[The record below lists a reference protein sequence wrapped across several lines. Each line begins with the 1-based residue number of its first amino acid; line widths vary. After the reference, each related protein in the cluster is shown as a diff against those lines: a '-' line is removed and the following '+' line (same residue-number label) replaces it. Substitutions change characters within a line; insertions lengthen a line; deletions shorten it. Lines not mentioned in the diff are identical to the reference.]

1 LYIPFSSEPLQ
12 RRSVPFRIRQS
23 IAWQAPES
31 TAQTIVAITHQGG
44 LVHVGDDPIQYK
56 EEGDAPL
63 AIDPS
68 TEGSQPALFQDIFG
82 KSAVLDF
89 PSTTENLRDV
99 AVTSSNQKFDWELL
113 DGPPHLLPS
122 MQHLFSPLIQ
132 SMLKASLSVDPQS
145 RVEPTAHE
153 DDMVVDTQDSINVDP
168 VDDLVDGRRIT
179 SREINS
185 FVGFFQD
192 PTFTSKCS
200 LHSWFPT
207 N

>member
-1 LYIPFSSEPLQ
+1 LQ
-12 RRSVPFRIRQS
+12 RRTVPFHIRQS
-23 IAWQAPES
+23 IAWQASES
-31 TAQTIVAITHQGG
+31 TAQSIVAITDQGG
-44 LVHVGDDPIQYK
+44 LVHVGDDLIQYK

-89 PSTTENLRDV
+89 PSTAENLREV

-113 DGPPHLLPS
+113 DGPSHLLPS
-122 MQHLFSPLIQ
+122 MQHLFSPLIH

-145 RVEPTAHE
+145 GVKPTAHE
-153 DDMVVDTQDSINVDP
+153 DDMVVDTHDGINVDP
-168 VDDLVDGRRIT
+168 LEDPVDGRPIT

-192 PTFTSKCS
+192 PTFTSKRS
-200 LHSWFPT
+200 LHS
-207 N
+207 